1 MPSLKDIRKRI
12 TSVKNTQ
19 KITRAMK
26 LVAAA
31 KLRRAQD
38 AITAARPYSVA
49 LSEVV
54 SELAEAG
61 GGDSHPLLE
70 SRDGTRTEIVLMT
83 SDRGLAGSFNSQL
96 TRAVS
101 RFADRFTGRS
111 AGPSADNDLGEADSL
126 VLRVIGRKGRE
137 YFTRRGT
144 IDIGATYDAATSPT
158 ALDLSRQLAN
168 EIVEEFTKDRVDRVF
183 VAFNEF
189 KSAMTQIPKVVQL
202 LPVQP
207 VAAEEGQGERLP
219 ADFIFE
225 PGRAE
230 LLEHL
235 LPLYIQNG
243 LFRACLE
250 SVASEF
256 GSRMSAMDSATR
268 NAGEMID
275 RLTLD
280 FNRARQ
286 AAITKELLEIIGGA
300 EALKG

>member
-12 TSVKNTQ
+12 GSVKNTQ

-26 LVAAA
+26 MVAAA
-31 KLRRAQD
+31 KLRRAQE
-38 AITAARPYSVA
+38 AITFARPYSVSLGELVA
-49 LSEVV
+49 
-54 SELAEAG
+54 ELADAG
-61 GGDSHPLLE
+61 GGEAHPLLSPRE
-70 SRDGTRTEIVLMT
+70 GSRTELFVMT
-83 SDRGLAGSFNSQL
+83 SDRGLAGSFNAQL
-96 TRAVS
+96 VRKATA
-101 RFADRFTGRS
+101 FCAD
-111 AGPSADNDLGEADSL
+111 DLAEADS
-126 VLRVIGRKGRE
+126 VSLRVIGRKGRE
-137 YFTRRGT
+137 YFERRGEL
-144 IDIGATYDAATSPT
+144 DIGATYEAPTSKT

-168 EIVEEFTKDRVDRVF
+168 EAVTEFTEKRADRVLV
-183 VAFNEF
+183 VFNEF
-189 KSAMTQIPKVVQL
+189 KSAMTQIPTVLQL
-202 LPVQP
+202 LPVLP
-207 VAAEEGQGERLP
+207 AADDDPTRLP

-225 PGRAE
+225 PSREE

-235 LPLYIQNG
+235 LPLYVQNG